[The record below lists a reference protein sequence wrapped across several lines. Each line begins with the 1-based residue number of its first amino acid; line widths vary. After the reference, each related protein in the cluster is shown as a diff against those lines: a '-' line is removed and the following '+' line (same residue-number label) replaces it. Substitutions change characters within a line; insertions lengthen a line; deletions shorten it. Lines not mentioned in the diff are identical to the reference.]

1 MSWYEREN
9 TQARQRLE
17 YEEEEEGTVERG
29 SVWGEDEWT
38 QRI

>member
-17 YEEEEEGTVERG
+17 YEEEGTVERG